1 MGTTEKIYFYPLWLR
16 IWHGFNALGIIAL
29 IVTGISMQSS
39 IESSVIGFNLAVN
52 LHNIAGI
59 VVFIGYIVFFISNL
73 LTSNGNFYM
82 LKRKN
87 FFKNLIKQ
95 GSYYAWGMFH
105 GEKYPFPLSEK
116 RKFNPLQKISYL
128 LVMYL
133 AVPIVIVTGV
143 ALLFPEI
150 IIDKAW
156 GISGVFMTA
165 ILHSAMGF
173 FISIFLV
180 IHLYIA
186 SVGKSPLENYKS
198 MISGWHHI

>member
-16 IWHGFNALGIIAL
+16 IWHGFNALGIIIL
-29 IVTGISMQSS
+29 IITGISMQSS
-39 IESSVIGFNLAVN
+39 IDSPIIGFNLAVN

-59 VVFIGYIVFFISNL
+59 IVLLGFFLFFIGNIATRNGKFYKIKMRGL
-73 LTSNGNFYM
+73 L
-82 LKRKN
+82 
-87 FFKNLIKQ
+87 KNLIKQ

-105 GEKYPFPLSEK
+105 GESHPFPLSEK
-116 RKFNPLQKISYL
+116 RKFNPLQKYSYII
-128 LVMYL
+128 VMYM
-133 AVPIVIVTGV
+133 AVPVVIITGI

-165 ILHSAMGF
+165 ILHSALGF
-173 FISIFLV
+173 LISIFLI

-198 MISGWHHI
+198 IFTGWHHI

>member
-1 MGTTEKIYFYPLWLR
+1 MGTTEKIYFYPFWLR
-16 IWHGFNALGIIAL
+16 IWHAVNALAIIIL
-29 IVTGISMQSS
+29 IFTGLSMQSS
-39 IESSVIGFNLAVN
+39 IDTPIIGFNMAVN

-59 VVFIGYIVFFISNL
+59 VVFAGYFVFFMFNL
-73 LTSNGNFYM
+73 LTSNGAYYL

-87 FFKNLIKQ
+87 FFKNLVKQ

-105 GEKYPFPLSEK
+105 GAKHPFPLSEK
-116 RKFNPLQKISYL
+116 RKFNPLQKVSYL

-133 AVPIVIVTGV
+133 AVPVVIVTGI
-143 ALLFPEI
+143 ALLFPEL

-165 ILHSAMGF
+165 ILHAAMGF
-173 FISIFLV
+173 FISVFLV

-198 MISGWHHI
+198 MISGWHHL